1 MAFRN
6 QLQMVILV
14 QLPINQLMLSCVT
27 LWFCNNSNSITR
39 NYNVF
44 VGCSEIS
51 IYVIVKHLKYVGIP
65 WACSLPGADLLSFS
79 VPGGRGGGQKKL
91 LGCSL
96 LGGFSPQAGTMPNV
110 TIQQVSN
117 PKVFFRNHDSKHPT
131 FFRKNSQLRLWSC
144 LPQTDDS
151 LAL

>member
-44 VGCSEIS
+44 IGCSEIS
-51 IYVIVKHLKYVGIP
+51 IYVIVKHLKYVGIT
-65 WACSLPGADLLSFS
+65 WSCSLPWADLLSFS
-79 VPGGRGGGQKKL
+79 VPGG
-91 LGCSL
+91 
-96 LGGFSPQAGTMPNV
+96 N
-110 TIQQVSN
+110 
-117 PKVFFRNHDSKHPT
+117 
-131 FFRKNSQLRLWSC
+131 RKNCWVVVCQG
-144 LPQTDDS
+144 DS
-151 LAL
+151 VPRLALCQMLPSSKSQIPKFSFATMIANIQPSYEKIPSYASGAACPKPMILWPYKNH